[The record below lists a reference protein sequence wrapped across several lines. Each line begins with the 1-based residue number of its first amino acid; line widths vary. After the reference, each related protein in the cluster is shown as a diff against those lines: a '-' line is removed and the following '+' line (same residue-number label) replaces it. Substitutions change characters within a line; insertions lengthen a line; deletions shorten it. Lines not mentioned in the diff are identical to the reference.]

1 MYWFYVTEINRFVAQ
16 NILSIKTNS
25 VEVKSHMKLRSV
37 EHFTERTLSQNIGKP
52 NLKDIDCTG
61 QMLLC

>member
-1 MYWFYVTEINRFVAQ
+1 MAQ
-16 NILSIKTNS
+16 NILSVKTNS
-25 VEVKSHMKLRSV
+25 VEVKSRMKLRLV
-37 EHFTERTLSQNIGKP
+37 ERFTERTLSQNIGKC